1 MSRKQ
6 LSMRKISEVARLKAS
21 GLSVRQIA
29 RSCNVA
35 RSTVAEYLE
44 RLEACGLSWPWPPE
58 LAEEEL
64 EVRLF
69 RQAQTR
75 GRDVERPVSQW
86 PKIHKELQRR
96 GVTLRLLWEEYRET
110 YPEGYG
116 YSQYCEHYRRWAKTL
131 EVCLRQTYPA
141 GRGCL
146 STTPV

>member
-6 LSMRKISEVARLKAS
+6 LSMRKIGEVARLKAS

-44 RLEACGLSWPWPPE
+44 RLEASGLNWPLPPE
-58 LAEEEL
+58 LTEEEL

-75 GRDVERPVSQW
+75 GRDLDRPIPEW
-86 PKIHKELQRR
+86 PKTHKELQRR
-96 GVTLRLLWEEYRET
+96 AVTLKLLWDEYRAI

-116 YSQYCEHYRRWAKTL
+116 YTQYCELYRL
-131 EVCLRQTYPA
+131 
-141 GRGCL
+141 
-146 STTPV
+146 

>member
-6 LSMRKISEVARLKAS
+6 LSMRKIGEVARLKAA

-44 RLEACGLSWPWPPE
+44 RLADCGLTWPLPPE
-58 LAEEEL
+58 LTEEEL

-75 GRDVERPVSQW
+75 GRDLDRPIPEW
-86 PKIHKELQRR
+86 PQTHKELRR
-96 GVTLRLLWEEYRET
+96 RAVTLKLLWDEYREV

-116 YSQYCEHYRRWAKTL
+116 YSQYCELYRRWAKTID
-131 EVCLRQTYPA
+131 VCLSVS
-141 GRGCL
+141 GDV
-146 STTPV
+146 S

>member
-6 LSMRKISEVARLKAS
+6 LSMRKIGEVARLKAS

-44 RLEACGLSWPWPPE
+44 RLEASGLNWPLPPE
-58 LAEEEL
+58 LTEEEL

-75 GRDVERPVSQW
+75 GRDLERPVPEWVQT
-86 PKIHKELQRR
+86 HKELQRR
-96 GVTLRLLWEEYRET
+96 AVTLKLLWDENR
-110 YPEGYG
+110 
-116 YSQYCEHYRRWAKTL
+116 
-131 EVCLRQTYPA
+131 
-141 GRGCL
+141 
-146 STTPV
+146 